1 MNAREARPD
10 YYDVLK
16 VPVWAETDEI
26 RTSYK
31 RLALAH
37 HPDKDPNNPN
47 ATAFF
52 QTVSPYQLQCE
63 KRYTDFLCGFK
74 IQAAHST
81 LIDPAQR
88 SAYDRDLYMDLDVA
102 LHAFRERKKS
112 LKEHLRINIQNEVGR
127 HYVIEYEKQ
136 TESPSCPSAR
146 RIKHEAASKKFKD
159 VITMQE
165 NQLASLKAEINK
177 MKVTMNAML
186 ARDYKPASNR

>member
-1 MNAREARPD
+1 MNAHEAKPD
-10 YYDVLK
+10 YYGILK

-52 QTVSPYQLQCE
+52 QS
-63 KRYTDFLCGFK
+63 

-81 LIDPAQR
+81 LTDPAQR
-88 SAYDRDLYMDLDVA
+88 SAYDREVYMDLDFA
-102 LHAFRERKKS
+102 LHRFREKKKEI
-112 LKEHLRINIQNEVGR
+112 KEHLRINIQHEVAR
-127 HYVIEYEKQ
+127 HRLIEFEKEM
-136 TESPSCPSAR
+136 ESPSGPSAR
-146 RIKHEAASKKFKD
+146 RINHEAASKKFKD
-159 VITMQE
+159 VIVMQE

-186 ARDYKPASNR
+186 ARGYKPVSNR

>member
-1 MNAREARPD
+1 MNAHEAKPD
-10 YYDVLK
+10 YYGILK

-47 ATAFF
+47 ATAF
-52 QTVSPYQLQCE
+52 VW
-63 KRYTDFLCGFK
+63 FK

-81 LIDPAQR
+81 LTDPAQR
-88 SAYDRDLYMDLDVA
+88 SAYDREVYMDLDFA
-102 LHAFRERKKS
+102 LHRFREKKKEI
-112 LKEHLRINIQNEVGR
+112 KEHLRINIQHEVAR
-127 HYVIEYEKQ
+127 HRLIEFEKEM
-136 TESPSCPSAR
+136 ESPSGPSAR
-146 RIKHEAASKKFKD
+146 RINHEAASKKFKD
-159 VITMQE
+159 VIVMQE

-186 ARDYKPASNR
+186 ARGYKPVSNR

>member
-10 YYDVLK
+10 YYGVLK

-52 QTVSPYQLQCE
+52 QT
-63 KRYTDFLCGFK
+63 
-74 IQAAHST
+74 
-81 LIDPAQR
+81 R
-88 SAYDRDLYMDLDVA
+88 SAYDREVYMDLDFA
-102 LHAFRERKKS
+102 LHRFRERKKS
-112 LKEHLRINIQNEVGR
+112 IKEHLRINIQNEVGR
-127 HYVIEYEKQ
+127 HILIEYEKQ

-146 RIKHEAASKKFKD
+146 RIKHEAASKNFKD

-165 NQLASLKAEINK
+165 NELASLKAEINK

-186 ARDYKPASNR
+186 ARGYKPVGNR